1 MTAHANSLAAFLRS
15 RREGL
20 TPEQVGLASQGRRRT
35 PGLRRGELAT
45 LAGLSV
51 EYLERL
57 EQGRD
62 TNPSGAV
69 LAALADALRLSRDE
83 KRHLARLALRQ
94 HSATLLP
101 APQPVGDAPRPS
113 VRDLLDRLDPTPACL
128 LGPVYDVVAWNRS
141 WETVATPLGVL
152 DTDPP
157 NLIRYHFLH
166 PMAHRIL
173 DEASWAATAD
183 EAVGWLRA
191 AEPDW
196 GSDDAFR
203 ALVEDVAAVPGFAS
217 RWAAHA
223 VASRLPGGKRFWHP
237 DAGHLNIRLEVLFV
251 GEANH
256 WLQLWL
262 PGDEE
267 TAAAFDSLPRPQAV
281 PVPEA

>member
-1 MTAHANSLAAFLRS
+1 MTTDESSLAAFLRS
-15 RREGL
+15 RRERL
-20 TPEQVGLASQGRRRT
+20 KPEQVGLASHGRRRT

-69 LAALADALRLSRDE
+69 LAALADALRLSVEE
-83 KRHLARLALRQ
+83 KQHLAMLAMRQ
-94 HSATLLP
+94 HSAPLLP
-101 APQPVGDAPRPS
+101 APPPVGEDPRPG
-113 VRDLLDRLDPTPACL
+113 VRDLLDRLDPNPACL

-141 WETVATPLGVL
+141 WEVMATPMGVL
-152 DTDPP
+152 DKTPP

-166 PMAHRIL
+166 PMARRIL
-173 DEASWAATAD
+173 DEAAWAATAD
-183 EAVGWLRA
+183 GAVGWLRA

-196 GSDDAFR
+196 GSDCAFKD
-203 ALVEDVAAVPGFAS
+203 LVDDVRAVPEFAA
-217 RWAAHA
+217 RWAAHT
-223 VASRLPGGKRFWHP
+223 VAARRPISNRVRHP
-237 DAGHLNIRLEVLFV
+237 EAGDLNMRVEVLFV

-267 TAAAFDSLPRPQAV
+267 TAAAFASLLGAG
-281 PVPEA
+281 